1 MMRALSACLVLLG
14 AAPAAMAQQAAPATD
29 CAECPVLALVPPG
42 SYSMGTSPTA
52 SEVDAK
58 TGETPPVMISMGK
71 PFYIGAKE
79 ITLGEFRRFVE
90 TTGYEAPLGCRVWLD
105 GQWVE
110 ERDRSWRD
118 PGFAQPQADDEP
130 VVCVNWVDA
139 RAYADWVS
147 RQSGKRYR
155 LPSEV
160 EWEYVARGGTA
171 FPRYWSAQ
179 DSQEG
184 APVSLAC
191 DNANVYDSSAVDA
204 YRFPW
209 PNANCSD
216 GAVGV
221 APTGR
226 YKPNAF
232 GAYDVI
238 GNVREWMQDCYTTS
252 YMGRPQDGRA
262 WTWQGGCELK
272 SVRGGSWAS
281 RPRDARA
288 AARDSAP
295 PSLRQNDLGFRLA
308 RDYD

>member
-1 MMRALSACLVLLG
+1 MTRTLSACLFLLL
-14 AAPAAMAQQAAPATD
+14 AVPAALAQQAVPASD
-29 CAECPVLALVPPG
+29 CADCPALALVPPG
-42 SYSMGTSPTA
+42 SYSMGTPPTA
-52 SEVDAK
+52 DEVDAT
-58 TGETPPVMISMGK
+58 TGETPPVVIAMGK

-79 ITLGEFRRFVE
+79 VTVGEFRRFVE
-90 TTGYEAPLGCRVWLD
+90 ATGYEAPLGCRVWLD

-147 RQSGKRYR
+147 QQAGKRYR
-155 LPSEV
+155 LPSEA

-171 FPRYWSAQ
+171 FPRYWGAQ
-179 DSQEG
+179 DSKEG
-184 APVSLAC
+184 AAVSLAC

-204 YRFPW
+204 HRLPW

-238 GNVREWMQDCYTTS
+238 GNVREWVFDRFSLYTPARKIDPSGPTE
-252 YMGRPQDGRA
+252 GEKQRIN
-262 WTWQGGCELK
+262 
-272 SVRGGSWAS
+272 RGGAWD
-281 RPRDARA
+281 DAA
-288 AARDSAP
+288 PYPAARRHWDLARS
-295 PSLRQNDLGFRLA
+295 RDERLGFRVA
-308 RDYD
+308 RSRD